1 MCQSLNTR
9 TLVHLMKYG
18 KITSKEAFK
27 LYGNTRLS
35 SSIHELRCQGYP
47 IETTMVDGYNRYK
60 QPTKYAVYSLPKNW
74 KSRFKKLGLSCRE
87 EK

>member
-1 MCQSLNTR
+1 MPNSLNTR
-9 TLVHLMKYG
+9 VLIHMMKYG

-35 SSIHELRCQGYP
+35 SSIFELRSQGYP
-47 IETTMVDGYNRYK
+47 IETTMVEGYNRYN
-60 QPTKYAVYSLPKNW
+60 QPTKYAEYSLPKNW
-74 KSRFKKLGLSCRE
+74 KSRFKKLGLSCRG